1 MILDH
6 SITQS
11 LHNKGVPPIGT
22 LYLNTQSMAKK
33 LTKKRK
39 AVEGKVDPDKLYS
52 LSEAMT
58 LVKEVNTTKFNASVD
73 VHVRLGVDPR
83 KADQALRGTVS
94 LPHGTGKTKRV
105 LVFCMPDKVE
115 EAKAAGADY
124 VGLEDYIQKVSEG
137 WMDID
142 VIIATPNVMA
152 QLGKVARIL
161 GPRGLMPNPK
171 TGTVTN
177 DITNAVSEVK
187 KGKIAFRVD
196 KFGIIHASIG
206 RVSFTPEQLADNAH
220 ELVSTLVKMKPS
232 SSKGIYM
239 RTVSVASTMSPGIA
253 VDPKSIKV

>member
-1 MILDH
+1 
-6 SITQS
+6 
-11 LHNKGVPPIGT
+11 
-22 LYLNTQSMAKK
+22 MAQ

-39 AVEGKVDPDKLYS
+39 AVESKVDKDKLYS
-52 LSEAMT
+52 LDEAMG
-58 LVKEVNTTKFNASVD
+58 LVKDVNITKFDASVD

-105 LVFCMPDKVE
+105 LVFCLPEKVE

-124 VGLEDYIQKVSEG
+124 AGLDEFIQKVTDG

-177 DITNAVSEVK
+177 DIAAAVQEVK

-196 KFGIIHASIG
+196 KFGIVHASIG
-206 RVSFTPEQLADNAH
+206 RVSFSPQALTDNAH
-220 ELVSTLVKMKPS
+220 ELIATLVRMKPS
-232 SSKGIYM
+232 SAKGVYM
-239 RTVSVASTMSPGIA
+239 RSVSVASTMSPGIA

>member
-1 MILDH
+1 VAI
-6 SITQS
+6 
-11 LHNKGVPPIGT
+11 
-22 LYLNTQSMAKK
+22 K

-39 AVEGKVDPDKLYS
+39 AVDGKVDQNKLYS
-52 LSEAMT
+52 LADAMS
-58 LVKEVNTTKFNASVD
+58 LVKDVNTAKFDASVD

-105 LVFCMPDKVE
+105 LVFCTPDKVD
-115 EAKAAGADY
+115 EAKAAGADH
-124 VGLEDYIQKVSEG
+124 VGLEDYIQKVTDG

-171 TGTVTN
+171 TGTVTT
-177 DITNAVSEVK
+177 DVASAIQEVK

-196 KFGIIHASIG
+196 KFGIVHASVG
-206 RVSFTPEQLADNAH
+206 RVSFTPQQLADNAH

-232 SSKGIYM
+232 SSKGVYM
-239 RTVSVASTMSPGIA
+239 KTISIASTMSPGIP
-253 VDPKSIKV
+253 VDPKSFKV